1 MARTFLRGT
10 SCPVCMRV
18 FGSRSKLLNHVYK
31 KPARS
36 NSSSSSSSSSGNLI
50 CLTNILLKLAPL
62 PEAEIEK
69 EDWAQ
74 WTAEAAMRK
83 KGLSKDYSETLVR
96 QAYGPLRTMVIP
108 IGHSRR
114 SRFPLFEKSLK
125 CLETAKEVD
134 FDTLLTVFDAAID
147 AEEVVEDVP
156 LDILAASL

>member
-1 MARTFLRGT
+1 MCT
-10 SCPVCMRV
+10 RV

-36 NSSSSSSSSSGNLI
+36 NSSSSSSSSSSGNLI
-50 CLTNILLKLAPL
+50 CLANILLKLAPL
-62 PEAEIEK
+62 PEAEIEQ

-83 KGLSKDYSETLVR
+83 RGLSKDYSETLVR
-96 QAYGPLRTMVIP
+96 QACGQLRTMVIP

-114 SRFPLFEKSLK
+114 SRFPLFKKALK

-134 FDTLLTVFDAAID
+134 FV
-147 AEEVVEDVP
+147 
-156 LDILAASL
+156 

>member
-1 MARTFLRGT
+1 M
-10 SCPVCMRV
+10 
-18 FGSRSKLLNHVYK
+18 
-31 KPARS
+31 
-36 NSSSSSSSSSGNLI
+36 I
-50 CLTNILLKLAPL
+50 CFANILLKLSPL
-62 PEAEIEK
+62 SDEEIEK

-83 KGLSKDYSETLVR
+83 RGLSKDYSETLVR

-114 SRFPLFEKSLK
+114 SRFPLFKKALK

-134 FDTLLTVFDAAID
+134 FDRLLAVFDAAND
-147 AEEVVEDVP
+147 AEEIVDDVP